1 MSKPLP
7 YPPPWQDAATLCAHI
22 CIGERTLDAWVREG
36 VLPPAR
42 LVKGKRMWKWTEVE
56 RYLESDA
63 TLAPNAAVQTQAER
77 IRDATRQAAAPKDSG
92 GDVRQR
98 DQGLHVER

>member
-1 MSKPLP
+1 MKPLS

-36 VLPPAR
+36 LLPPAR

-56 RYLESDA
+56 RCLEGDA
-63 TLAPNAAVQTQAER
+63 SLAPNSPEQTQAER
-77 IRDATRQAAAPKDSG
+77 IRHATRQAATPKDSNR
-92 GDVRQR
+92 DIRQR
-98 DQGLHVER
+98 DQGVHGQR